1 MRNSLMRFSF
11 ALVLSAFVAAPVVA
25 QHESHG
31 VAASSDSAAVVATI
45 HAFHAALAAGD
56 SVKAI
61 SLLTSDVVILESGGL
76 ETLAQYRAHHLPADI
91 NFAKAVPAKQ
101 TVSRVS
107 VSGSTA
113 WAASTSVSEGQ
124 ANGRAVNSAGAELMI
139 LTKVGNAWKIN
150 AIHWSSR
157 RRNAGG

>member
-1 MRNSLMRFSF
+1 MRHSFMRLSI
-11 ALVLSAFVAAPVVA
+11 AVLLTAFVAAPVVA
-25 QHESHG
+25 QHEGHP
-31 VAASSDSAAVVATI
+31 AASGDSADVVATI
-45 HAFHAALAAGD
+45 HAFHAALAGGD
-56 SVKAI
+56 SAKAI
-61 SLLTSDVVILESGGL
+61 SLLTPDVVILESGSL

-101 TVSRVS
+101 TVTRVS

-113 WAASTSVSEGQ
+113 WVASTSVSEGQ

-139 LTKVGNAWKIN
+139 LSKVGNVWKIS

-157 RRNAGG
+157 RRTTGG